1 MNKEDIL
8 RAARGSLLRQCYK
21 YVVEVCDDRFT
32 LVEKCPIN
40 SRDDMV
46 ISVVYTKEDVATS
59 KSEQFDRFINSC
71 KSQPCINLAKRF
83 ASEITNSNHEFRFCE
98 AVARSPDG
106 QPYGQ

>member
-21 YVVEVCDDRFT
+21 YVVEVCDGQFT
-32 LVEKCPIN
+32 LVEKSQIN
-40 SRDDMV
+40 SKEDMV
-46 ISVVYTKEDVATS
+46 ISLVYTKGDVALS
-59 KSEQFDRFINSC
+59 KSEQFDRFVNYC
-71 KSQPCINLAKRF
+71 QSQPCTSLAKRY
-83 ASEITNSNHEFRFCE
+83 ASDIINSNHNFRFCD